1 VKYIFILFFAL
12 LSLFSRAQWR
22 GDTSPSYPELVA
34 YLKKLDKENKEIK
47 LFNMGLSDYGL
58 PIYVVIINADSDST
72 KTFEKARNGT
82 TILINNAIHPGE
94 PDGINASLIWID
106 EWIKQGKPCK
116 SFPMVAIIPAYN
128 VGGMMQRSSTSRANQ
143 NGPEE
148 YGFRGNARN
157 LDLNRDFV
165 KMDSENA
172 FTFSRIFHAL
182 DPDVFVDNHVSNGAD
197 YQYSLTYISSMRER
211 LAPSMN
217 ELTYNLCIP
226 SLEKELGKR
235 KVDLFPYVELKG
247 ETPESGIIAFN
258 DLPRYAMGYASLFH
272 SLSFTVETHML
283 KPFKERVQV
292 TYDFLDVL
300 VKWTTESSTE
310 IEKSRREAF
319 DWSNLQKVYSYNHE
333 LTEEKD
339 SVMFKG
345 YEFSKPIDP
354 ITNLPRLLYDRS
366 KPFNKYIPHFRKYKP
381 MNKYAIPRYFV
392 IGGQE
397 KETIT
402 RLRSNNI
409 EFYTVKSD
417 SVLKASSYRINSY
430 KSLTKP
436 YEGHFKHNS
445 ILFDK
450 FEVNLSIKPGDILIP
465 TKQRSRNF
473 ILAALIP
480 DAEDSFFSWNFYDS
494 YLQQKEYF
502 SSYVFIDQVKFMLD
516 SNPKLKLD
524 FEKMKKESE
533 SFRNSEWEQLY
544 FIYKNSPYFEK
555 SFMVLPIHSID

>member
-12 LSLFSRAQWR
+12 SSLFSRAQWR

-258 DLPRYAMGYASLFH
+258 DLPRYAMGYASMFH

-392 IGGQE
+392 VGGQE

-409 EFYTVKSD
+409 EFYAMKSD

-450 FEVNLSIKPGDILIP
+450 FEVKLSLKPGDILIP
-465 TKQRSRNF
+465 TKQRGRNF

-502 SSYVFIDQVKFMLD
+502 SSYVFIDQVKFILD
-516 SNPKLKLD
+516 ANPKLKLD

-544 FIYKNSPYFEK
+544 FIYKNSQYFEK
-555 SFMVLPIHSID
+555 SFMVLPIYSID

>member
-12 LSLFSRAQWR
+12 LSLFSKAQWR

-197 YQYSLTYISSMRER
+197 YQYSLTYISGMRER

-226 SLEKELGKR
+226 SLEKELGNR
-235 KVDLFPYVELKG
+235 KDDLFPYVELKG

-319 DWSNLQKVYSYNHE
+319 DWSNLQNVYLYNHE
-333 LTEEKD
+333 LTEQKD

-392 IGGQE
+392 VGGQE

-450 FEVNLSIKPGDILIP
+450 FEVNLSLKPGDILIP

-502 SSYVFIDQVKFMLD
+502 SSYVFIDQVKFILD

>member
-1 VKYIFILFFAL
+1 MKYIFILLFAYLSFF
-12 LSLFSRAQWR
+12 SSAQWG
-22 GDTSPSYPELVA
+22 GDTSPTYAELITH
-34 YLKKLDKENKEIK
+34 LKKLDKDHREIR
-47 LFNMGLSDYGL
+47 LFNMGQSDYGL
-58 PIYVVIINADSDST
+58 PIYVLVVNADSDSSQ
-72 KTFEKARNGT
+72 TFEKARNST

-106 EWIKQGKPCK
+106 EWVKQGKPSE
-116 SFPMVAIIPAYN
+116 SFPVVAIIPAYN

-197 YQYSLTYISSMRER
+197 YQYTLTYISSLQER
-211 LAPSMN
+211 LAPSLS
-217 ELTYNLCIP
+217 ELTYKQCIP
-226 SLEKELGKR
+226 AMESELLNR

-292 TYDFLDVL
+292 TFDFIDVL
-300 VKWTTESSTE
+300 VKWSTTNSPV
-310 IEKSRREAF
+310 IEKSRKEAF
-319 DWSNLQKVYSYNHE
+319 EWSNSQKEYWYNHI

-339 SVMFKG
+339 SILFKG
-345 YEFSKPIDP
+345 FEYSKPVDP
-354 ITNLPRLLYDRS
+354 ITNLPRLLYDRT
-366 KPFNKYIPHFRKYKP
+366 KPYLKHVPHYKKYKA

-392 IGGQE
+392 VGAQE
-397 KETIT
+397 KESII
-402 RLRSNNI
+402 RLKANNI
-409 EFYTVKSD
+409 EFYMMKSD
-417 SVLKASSYRINSY
+417 SLIKASSYRINSY

-436 YEGHFKHNS
+436 YEGHFKHSN

-450 FEVNLSIKPGDILIP
+450 FQVTLSLKPGDILIP
-465 TKQRSRNF
+465 TKQQGRNF

-502 SSYVFIDQVKFMLD
+502 SSYVFIDQVKFILD
-516 SNPKLKLD
+516 SNPKLKQE
-524 FEKMKKESE
+524 FEKKKKESE
-533 SFRNSEWEQLY
+533 SFRNSEWDQLY
-544 FIYKNSPYFEK
+544 FIYKNSSYFEK
-555 SFMVLPIHSID
+555 SFMVLPIYSID

>member
-22 GDTSPSYPELVA
+22 GDSSPSYPELVA

-226 SLEKELGKR
+226 SLEKELGNR

-366 KPFNKYIPHFRKYKP
+366 KPFNKDIPHFRKYKP

-392 IGGQE
+392 VGGQE

-450 FEVNLSIKPGDILIP
+450 FEVNLSLKPGDILIP

>member
-34 YLKKLDKENKEIK
+34 YLQKLDKENKEIK

-226 SLEKELGKR
+226 SLEKELGNR

-392 IGGQE
+392 VGGQE

-450 FEVNLSIKPGDILIP
+450 FEVNLSLKPGDILIP

-502 SSYVFIDQVKFMLD
+502 SSYVFIDQVKFILD

>member
-1 VKYIFILFFAL
+1 MKYIFILFFAFS
-12 LSLFSRAQWR
+12 SLFSRAQWR

-72 KTFEKARNGT
+72 KTFEQARNGT
-82 TILINNAIHPGE
+82 TILINNGIHPGE

-226 SLEKELGKR
+226 SLEKELGNR

-247 ETPESGIIAFN
+247 ETPETGIIAFN

-300 VKWTTESSTE
+300 VKWTTESSIE

-392 IGGQE
+392 VGGQE

-409 EFYTVKSD
+409 EFYVMKSD

-450 FEVNLSIKPGDILIP
+450 FEVNLSLKPGDILIP
-465 TKQRSRNF
+465 TKQRGRNF

-502 SSYVFIDQVKFMLD
+502 SSYVFIDQVKFILD

-555 SFMVLPIHSID
+555 SFMVLPIYSID

>member
-226 SLEKELGKR
+226 SLEKELGNR

-366 KPFNKYIPHFRKYKP
+366 KPFNKDIPHFRKYKP

-392 IGGQE
+392 VGGQE

-450 FEVNLSIKPGDILIP
+450 FEVNLSLKPGDILIP

>member
-1 VKYIFILFFAL
+1 MKYIFILFFAL

-226 SLEKELGKR
+226 SLEKELGNR

-366 KPFNKYIPHFRKYKP
+366 KPFNKDIPHFRKYKP

-392 IGGQE
+392 VGGQE

-450 FEVNLSIKPGDILIP
+450 FEVNLSLKPGDILIP

>member
-226 SLEKELGKR
+226 SLEKELGNR

-392 IGGQE
+392 VGGQE

-502 SSYVFIDQVKFMLD
+502 SSYVFIDQVKFILD

>member
-1 VKYIFILFFAL
+1 MKYIFILFFAL

-226 SLEKELGKR
+226 SLEKELGNR

-319 DWSNLQKVYSYNHE
+319 DWSNLQKVYLYNHE

-392 IGGQE
+392 VGGQE

-450 FEVNLSIKPGDILIP
+450 FEVNLSLKPGDILIP

>member
-1 VKYIFILFFAL
+1 MKYIFILFFAL

-226 SLEKELGKR
+226 SLEKELGNR

-392 IGGQE
+392 VGGQE

-450 FEVNLSIKPGDILIP
+450 FEVNLSLKPGDILIP

>member
-226 SLEKELGKR
+226 SLEKELGNR

-392 IGGQE
+392 VGGQE

-450 FEVNLSIKPGDILIP
+450 FEVNLSLKPGDILIP

-533 SFRNSEWEQLY
+533 SFQNSEWEQLY

>member
-1 VKYIFILFFAL
+1 MKYIFILLFAYLSFF
-12 LSLFSRAQWR
+12 SSAQWD
-22 GDTSPSYPELVA
+22 GDASPTYAELITH
-34 YLKKLDKENKEIK
+34 LKKLDKDHREIRI
-47 LFNMGLSDYGL
+47 FNMGLSDYGL
-58 PIYVVIINADSDST
+58 PIYVLVVNADSDSSQ
-72 KTFEKARNGT
+72 TFEKARNST

-106 EWIKQGKPCK
+106 EWVKQGKPSE
-116 SFPMVAIIPAYN
+116 SFPVVAIIPAYN

-197 YQYSLTYISSMRER
+197 YQYTLTYISSLQER
-211 LAPSMN
+211 LAPSLS
-217 ELTYNLCIP
+217 ELTYKQCIP
-226 SLEKELGKR
+226 AMESELLNR

-258 DLPRYAMGYASLFH
+258 DLPRYAMGYATLFH

-292 TYDFLDVL
+292 TYDFIDVL
-300 VKWTTESSTE
+300 VKWSTTNSPV
-310 IEKSRREAF
+310 IEKSRKEAF
-319 DWSNLQKVYSYNHE
+319 EWSNSQKEYWYNHI

-339 SVMFKG
+339 SILFKG
-345 YEFSKPIDP
+345 FEYSKPVDP
-354 ITNLPRLLYDRS
+354 ITNLPRLLYDRT
-366 KPFNKYIPHFRKYKP
+366 KPYLKHVPHYKKYKA

-392 IGGQE
+392 VGAQE
-397 KETIT
+397 KESIN
-402 RLRSNNI
+402 RFKANNI
-409 EFYTVKSD
+409 EFYTMKSD
-417 SVLKASSYRINSY
+417 SVIKASSYRINSY

-436 YEGHFKHNS
+436 YEGHFKHSN

-450 FEVNLSIKPGDILIP
+450 FQVNLSLKPGDILIP
-465 TKQRSRNF
+465 TKQPGRNF
-473 ILAALIP
+473 ILAVLIP

-502 SSYVFIDQVKFMLD
+502 SSYVFIDQVKFILD
-516 SNPKLKLD
+516 SNPKLKQE
-524 FEKMKKESE
+524 FEKKKKESE
-533 SFRNSEWEQLY
+533 SFRNSEWDQLY
-544 FIYKNSPYFEK
+544 FIYKNSSYFEK
-555 SFMVLPIHSID
+555 SFMVLPIYSID

>member
-226 SLEKELGKR
+226 SLEKELGNR

-392 IGGQE
+392 VGGQE

>member
-1 VKYIFILFFAL
+1 MKYFFILFFAF
-12 LSLFSRAQWR
+12 FSIFSFSQWR
-22 GDTSPSYPELVA
+22 GDTSPTYAELINHV
-34 YLKKLDKENKEIK
+34 KKLDKAHKEIK
-47 LFNMGLSDYGL
+47 LFNMGFSDYGL
-58 PIYVVIINADSDST
+58 PIYVLVVNAESDST
-72 KTFEKARNGT
+72 KTFDKARNST

-106 EWIKQGKPCK
+106 EWINQGKPCDNY
-116 SFPMVAIIPAYN
+116 PVVAIIPAYN
-128 VGGMMQRSSTSRANQ
+128 VGGMMQRSSSSRANQ

-182 DPDVFVDNHVSNGAD
+182 DPDIFVDNHVSNGAD
-197 YQYSLTYISSMRER
+197 YQYSLTYISSLQER

-217 ELTYNLCIP
+217 DLTYKHCIP
-226 SLEKELGKR
+226 DLEKELEAR
-235 KVDLFPYVELKG
+235 NVDLFPYVELKG
-247 ETPESGIIAFN
+247 ETPETGLIAFN

-300 VKWTTESSTE
+300 VKWTTLKVAD
-310 IEKSRREAF
+310 IEKSRKEAF
-319 DWSNLQKVYSYNHE
+319 DWSNAQKEFCYNYI

-339 SVMFKG
+339 SILFKG
-345 YEFSKPIDP
+345 FEYSKPVDP
-354 ITNLPRLLYDRS
+354 ITNLPRLFYDKS
-366 KPFNKYIPHFRKYKP
+366 KPYYKHIPHFRKYKL
-381 MNKYAIPRYFV
+381 MNKFAIPRYFV

-397 KETIT
+397 KETIN
-402 RLRSNNI
+402 RLKANKI
-409 EFYTVKSD
+409 EFYTLHSD
-417 SVLKASSYRINSY
+417 SITKASSYRINNY

-436 YEGHFKHNS
+436 YEGHFKHSS

-450 FEVNLSIKPGDILIP
+450 FQITISLKPGDIIIP
-465 TKQRSRNF
+465 TKQRGRNF
-473 ILAALIP
+473 ILSALIP

-502 SSYVFIDQVKFMLD
+502 SSYVFIDQVKFILD
-516 SNPKLKLD
+516 SKPKLKQE
-524 FEKMKKESE
+524 FEKKKKEDE
-533 SFRNSEWEQLY
+533 SFRNSEWDQLY

-555 SFMVLPIHSID
+555 SFMVLPIYSID